1 MTKEEQKQCE
11 ETYLQK
17 ALGLLG
23 HRLKVFDV
31 KWYGGHPVAQVVY
44 WDYKVSIITRAEL
57 QQLMPEVEF
66 ATVKRE
72 FSDAAFCHQLFLIMV
87 NVAPS
92 VTIDGTTAT
101 IQEHCERLLY
111 DTDLST
117 ESLRYDENE
126 KEYNVVPIFRWDEQ

>member
-72 FSDAAFCHQLFLIMV
+72 FSVAAFCQQLFVIMV
-87 NVAPS
+87 DKCPS
-92 VTIDGTTAT
+92 VSIDGATAT
-101 IQEHCERLLY
+101 LQEHCERMLY
-111 DTDLST
+111 DTDLAR
-117 ESLRYDENE
+117 EHLRYDE
-126 KEYNVVPIFRWDEQ
+126 KEMEINVTPIFKWDEQ

>member
-1 MTKEEQKQCE
+1 MTKEEQQQCE

-66 ATVKRE
+66 ACGSKSHSST
-72 FSDAAFCHQLFLIMV
+72 
-87 NVAPS
+87 
-92 VTIDGTTAT
+92 
-101 IQEHCERLLY
+101 RLPASCSA
-111 DTDLST
+111 DTRFT
-117 ESLRYDENE
+117 Q
-126 KEYNVVPIFRWDEQ
+126 VVVLPTPPF